1 MLRARRPR
9 CFYLQLTVE
18 ARKILKKSGY
28 EHLLSGGGRR
38 CGRWPVSLLRWNLDL
53 VIGLHC
59 KSVMPVETPVKKDT
73 ILVGAADAE
82 KLWAL
87 VEGERAPFSR
97 DRLNLARLG
106 EELDRAMIVEQDELP
121 RDVISMHS
129 RVRLLDLDTDAELT
143 YVLVYPHQAGAF
155 PDAISVVA
163 PVGTALL
170 GYRAGAVI
178 EWAVPRGLRRLKVL
192 SVRPPIAP
200 EPPARVA

>member
-1 MLRARRPR
+1 
-9 CFYLQLTVE
+9 
-18 ARKILKKSGY
+18 
-28 EHLLSGGGRR
+28 
-38 CGRWPVSLLRWNLDL
+38 
-53 VIGLHC
+53 
-59 KSVMPVETPVKKDT
+59 MPTETPVKKDA
-73 ILVGAADAE
+73 ILVGTADAE

-129 RVRLLDLDTDAELT
+129 RVRLLDLDTDAEMT

-155 PDAISVVA
+155 PGAISVVA

-178 EWAVPRGLRRLKVL
+178 EWAVPRGVRRLKVL
-192 SVRPPIAP
+192 SVRRSVEP